1 MASIKQAYETT
12 DTLTITLASLG
23 SAAGRGST
31 AVDNTTNK
39 DPWAKVFVKIKTG
52 ASGVSAT
59 GTVNVYLIGSADGTN
74 YDDGFGG
81 TDAAYT
87 PVNAKLIG
95 YLTANANATT
105 YQKTINLEDLG
116 VELPEKFAIGIYNNT
131 GAAFDSTAG
140 NLAVIV
146 VRNYKTVA

>member
-1 MASIKQAYETT
+1 
-12 DTLTITLASLG
+12 
-23 SAAGRGST
+23 
-31 AVDNTTNK
+31 
-39 DPWAKVFVKIKTG
+39 VKIKTG

-87 PVNAKLIG
+87 PVNAKSIG